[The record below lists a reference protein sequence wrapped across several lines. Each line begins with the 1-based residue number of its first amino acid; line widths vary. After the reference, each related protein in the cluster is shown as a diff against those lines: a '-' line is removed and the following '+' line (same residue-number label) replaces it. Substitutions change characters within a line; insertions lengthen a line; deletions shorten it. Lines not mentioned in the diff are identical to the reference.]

1 MQKNKP
7 LIGQTHKSKKSS
19 NVSTLMY
26 KEIGEALK
34 GYTQRRSQKN
44 SYGNITID
52 QTIDLGG
59 SHINAD
65 R

>member
-1 MQKNKP
+1 
-7 LIGQTHKSKKSS
+7 
-19 NVSTLMY
+19 MY

-34 GYTQRRSQKN
+34 GYTQRRSHKN

-52 QTIDLGG
+52 QTIDNHLGE
-59 SHINAD
+59 